1 MRSVH
6 RPPVVA
12 GSTRLRAIAAAV
24 AVLAAAVAIAV
35 VASGD
40 RGAAEERPGPEGV
53 ALVNGEK
60 LQSARCSDWLAA
72 GAREREEVVAALAA
86 DTAGA
91 TPYGPATT
99 LSQAEGHRLLERAC
113 AQPQAEHFL
122 LYQLFTRAA
131 GFRNGRQ
138 RLQ

>member
-6 RPPVVA
+6 RTPVV
-12 GSTRLRAIAAAV
+12 AIAAA
-24 AVLAAAVAIAV
+24 AGALGAAVAIAV
-35 VASGD
+35 VTSGD
-40 RGAAEERPGPEGV
+40 GDGQPARSGPEGV
-53 ALVNGEK
+53 ALVTGEK
-60 LQSARCSDWLAA
+60 LQSARCSDWRAA

-86 DTAGA
+86 DTAGS

-99 LSQAEGHRLLERAC
+99 LSQAEGYRLLERAC

-131 GFRNGRQ
+131 GFKNGRE